1 MNCVICKQGTTAPG
15 SAPGTTT
22 VTLERA
28 GTTLVVKDVPA
39 QVCTN
44 CGEAYL
50 DDAATQ
56 RLLDTAEQRA
66 ASGVQLDM
74 ESFAA

>member
-15 SAPGTTT
+15 TTT

-28 GTTLVVKDVPA
+28 GATLVFKDVPA

-56 RLLDTAEQRA
+56 RLLTTAEQRA
-66 ASGVQLDM
+66 QSGVQLEL